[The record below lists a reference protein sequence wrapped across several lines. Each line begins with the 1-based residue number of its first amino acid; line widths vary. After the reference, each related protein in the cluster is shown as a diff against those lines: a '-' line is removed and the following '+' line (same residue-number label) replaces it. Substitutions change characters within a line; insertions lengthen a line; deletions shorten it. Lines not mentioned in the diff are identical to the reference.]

1 MLFYI
6 STLENSEADKTISKV
21 TQSNRNWMI
30 FLKGITEQNT
40 SNFATILE
48 NKTQNF
54 FRYSFLI
61 FLLSTYFI
69 YY

>member
-48 NKTQNF
+48 YKTQN
-54 FRYSFLI
+54 
-61 FLLSTYFI
+61 TMN
-69 YY
+69 